1 MCCSFV
7 TCVLYLQGN
16 VEEGPHSPIPRLLTE
31 TNDKDFTPTRIPVIK
46 LKISSVQVK
55 KKKQQ
60 QRKKCSLG
68 GQSFDP
74 HFEAFLHK
82 HIDRMAEERPDVSIK
97 TVEKYLA
104 KEWDKMDERQKSK

>member
-1 MCCSFV
+1 M
-7 TCVLYLQGN
+7 QGS
-16 VEEGPHSPIPRLLTE
+16 VEEGPHSPSPHLLTE
-31 TNDKDFTPTRIPVIK
+31 TDDKDFTPTVTPDIK

-60 QRKKCSLG
+60 RKKHSLG

-74 HFEAFLHK
+74 DFEAFLHK
-82 HIDRMAEERPDVSIK
+82 HIDHMAEERPELSTK

-104 KEWDKMDERQKSK
+104 KEWNKMDELQKSK